1 LPLKTE
7 DFNRANSNWYNSI
20 IEKKKSFG
28 PDKKDKALVIMG
40 SSSDNFSL
48 RWNDFESS
56 MGTSFRELRNDSE
69 FFDVTLCCGNGVD
82 TVPAHKVILAACSP
96 LFHRILSCQ
105 KNHQNPLLYLK
116 GIHLNELKAVL
127 DFAFHGEVKI
137 AQDSLDN
144 FLAVAEELAIKGLT
158 TNVKP
163 SDQNISKKAVSAK
176 KKRTITREK
185 NSNLLATKK
194 AKLPHSFDLEESN
207 EVSEVNPNNETIKSE
222 PNYMDPDYHADKN
235 IEEVEEDIVAKDFDT
250 EGDMINDDTIGEEE
264 FEDYETNE
272 GTNELNDNTAENEL
286 VDQGDNKDP
295 LEENQQEMAKFVESK
310 YGNPMLLDEGG
321 HVYKSSVK
329 RGRKIYWTCR
339 EKNKKCLSKAVTNGI
354 YVIQWTGEQS

>member
-1 LPLKTE
+1 
-7 DFNRANSNWYNSI
+7 
-20 IEKKKSFG
+20 
-28 PDKKDKALVIMG
+28 MG

-96 LFHRILSCQ
+96 LFRRILSYQ

-116 GIHLNELKAVL
+116 GIHLKELKAVL
-127 DFAFHGEVKI
+127 DFAYHGEVKI

-163 SDQNISKKAVSAK
+163 SDQISKKAVSAK
-176 KKRTITREK
+176 KKRTITQEK
-185 NSNLLATKK
+185 NSNLKATKK
-194 AKLPHSFDLEESN
+194 TKLSHSFDLEESD
-207 EVSEVNPNNETIKSE
+207 EDKVNPDAKNETIKSE
-222 PNYMDPDYHADKN
+222 PKYLDPENYADKN
-235 IEEVEEDIVAKDFDT
+235 IENVEVDIVATDFDT

-272 GTNELNDNTAENEL
+272 G
-286 VDQGDNKDP
+286 
-295 LEENQQEMAKFVESK
+295 
-310 YGNPMLLDEGG
+310 
-321 HVYKSSVK
+321 KSPF
-329 RGRKIYWTCR
+329 KI
-339 EKNKKCLSKAVTNGI
+339 
-354 YVIQWTGEQS
+354 